1 MEFKCTCHNSGTN
14 SFSGKCSNCG
24 MTKPSKGVN
33 VSNNSEPYKT
43 VHQNKS
49 ELEQFYSAEKFEYK
63 EEDYW
68 IKQIN
73 NLDRFTHL
81 ENGEILEDLDGE
93 YVLFSDVL
101 KVVSIL
107 FSAQKR

>member
-1 MEFKCTCHNSGTN
+1 MKKYLTI
-14 SFSGKCSNCG
+14 
-24 MTKPSKGVN
+24 
-33 VSNNSEPYKT
+33 
-43 VHQNKS
+43 HQNKS
-49 ELEQFYSAEKFEYK
+49 ELEQFYSTEKFEYK
-63 EEDYW
+63 EQDYVNK
-68 IKQIN
+68 IVY

-107 FSAQKR
+107 FSTKTDLEKVTNLTLYVQSGLLKEELKI